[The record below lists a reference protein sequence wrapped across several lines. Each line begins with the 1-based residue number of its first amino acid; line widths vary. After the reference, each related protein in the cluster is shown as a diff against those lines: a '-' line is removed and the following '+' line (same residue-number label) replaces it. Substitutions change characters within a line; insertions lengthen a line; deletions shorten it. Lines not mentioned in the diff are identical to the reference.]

1 VVEIT
6 RAAKLLRREGSWLT
20 AGSFIGASM
29 SMSSNEYQMRVM
41 SCREVEQDSRDV
53 SVEMDE
59 TRGEER
65 RRSTPAK
72 QVRCA
77 GHIRAGETK
86 VDHRQTRKSSWNK
99 KETSIGPERRAR
111 AAGEASVRLSGAR
124 E

>member
-1 VVEIT
+1 
-6 RAAKLLRREGSWLT
+6 
-20 AGSFIGASM
+20 M
-29 SMSSNEYQMRVM
+29 SMSSNKYQVRVM

-53 SVEMDE
+53 SVEIDE

-77 GHIRAGETK
+77 SHIRAGETK

-111 AAGEASVRLSGAR
+111 AAGEASVRLSGAH

>member
-1 VVEIT
+1 
-6 RAAKLLRREGSWLT
+6 
-20 AGSFIGASM
+20 M

-99 KETSIGPERRAR
+99 KRDQHRAR
-111 AAGEASVRLSGAR
+111 ATGESCRRSECQTEWGTRIDEDRCTSMVL
-124 E
+124 

>member
-1 VVEIT
+1 
-6 RAAKLLRREGSWLT
+6 
-20 AGSFIGASM
+20 M
-29 SMSSNEYQMRVM
+29 SMLNNEYQVMAM
-41 SCREVEQDSRDV
+41 SCREVEQDSRV
-53 SVEMDE
+53 ASGEIDE
-59 TRGEER
+59 TRGEEC
-65 RRSTPAK
+65 RRSTLAK

-111 AAGEASVRLSGAR
+111 ARGEPSVRPSRAR